1 MRWRRLEASDRV
13 RDRRGTGARVA
24 GGIGGVGIIGVLI
37 ALLIGG
43 FGGCGGFGD
52 IGDQSWTHG
61 SAEQRVR
68 WFTEGYETGD
78 PNACDTFSGGA

>member
-1 MRWRRLEASDRV
+1 MRWRRLEANDRV
-13 RDRRGTGARVA
+13 QDRRGTGARA
-24 GGIGGVGIIGVLI
+24 
-37 ALLIGG
+37 APLLIGG
-43 FGGCGGFGD
+43 FGGGGGLGD

-78 PNACDTFSGGA
+78 PNAYDTCSGGA